1 MVVTQNMLVW
11 TVYTCIRWVHVYLQ
25 SSTIIL
31 PQLLVHDVHL
41 HQREAAE
48 SQQNLH
54 WGFVRSP
61 HVVPAS
67 FWSGSEQKRILVC
80 HQEVIKMHLWSN
92 YESDDAR
99 KKERKGE
106 GWTTELKSG
115 EGNAWNTALFWSH
128 THAQTLWL
136 VMCLICDQNKDL
148 LFQSGGHMFL
158 IQTSLQHAVLFPYRH
173 CGFT

>member
-11 TVYTCIRWVHVYLQ
+11 TVYTCIRWVQVYLQ
-25 SSTIIL
+25 SSTIIS

-54 WGFVRSP
+54 WGLVRSP
-61 HVVPAS
+61 RVVPAS

-80 HQEVIKMHLWSN
+80 CQEVIKMHLWSN

-99 KKERKGE
+99 KKERKSE
-106 GWTTELKSG
+106 GWTTDSKSMNLNQVKATR
-115 EGNAWNTALFWSH
+115 EIQLCSDH
-128 THAQTLWL
+128 THTRTHSLWL
-136 VMCLICDQNKDL
+136 VVCLICDQNKDL
-148 LFQSGGHMFL
+148 LF
-158 IQTSLQHAVLFPYRH
+158 
-173 CGFT
+173 